1 MVALVPLLDSGEQ
14 AHGLFLATLES
25 PAIAM
30 MRRGLIVGCLTQVL
44 LADEHPGR
52 LWSAQALATGVA
64 DERCSC
70 GEVDVRNDRLFRSGI
85 DEDGNALFLRD
96 GADTADAQRALFC
109 SRAGED
115 IDHRGAIGEFG
126 A

>member
-1 MVALVPLLDSGEQ
+1 MGTLDDFFL
-14 AHGLFLATLES
+14 AHGPEK
-25 PAIAM
+25 
-30 MRRGLIVGCLTQVL
+30 VGFNTFV
-44 LADEHPGR
+44 
-52 LWSAQALATGVA
+52 
-64 DERCSC
+64 
-70 GEVDVRNDRLFRSGI
+70 I